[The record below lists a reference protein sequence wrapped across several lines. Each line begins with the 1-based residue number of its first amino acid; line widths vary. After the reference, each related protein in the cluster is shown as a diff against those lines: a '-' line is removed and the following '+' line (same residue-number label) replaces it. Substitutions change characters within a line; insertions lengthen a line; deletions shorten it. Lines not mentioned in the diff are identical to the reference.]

1 MAIVSF
7 LLIGWILGWFKFDE
21 LFIQA
26 IKELFSKEITKA
38 SYYFVFF
45 YIGALGD
52 IVLKEFI
59 SSFHKNR
66 DECFHMLTKLREV
79 TIKYESGIQGQQDTQ
94 QPITFLQ
101 R

>member
-45 YIGALGD
+45 CIGALGD
-52 IVLKEFI
+52 IVLFFK
-59 SSFHKNR
+59 
-66 DECFHMLTKLREV
+66 
-79 TIKYESGIQGQQDTQ
+79 GIY
-94 QPITFLQ
+94 FFFS
-101 R
+101 